1 MSVFLVNF
9 CFLENKFLQSI
20 SFPGYGA
27 GVARMWGQRTVNRT
41 RAAYNLVALA
51 AAFQFL

>member
-9 CFLENKFLQSI
+9 CSLENKFLQSI
-20 SFPGYGA
+20 SFPGYRA
-27 GVARMWGQRTVNRT
+27 GVARMWGQCTMNRM
-41 RAAYNLVALA
+41 RAAYALVALA